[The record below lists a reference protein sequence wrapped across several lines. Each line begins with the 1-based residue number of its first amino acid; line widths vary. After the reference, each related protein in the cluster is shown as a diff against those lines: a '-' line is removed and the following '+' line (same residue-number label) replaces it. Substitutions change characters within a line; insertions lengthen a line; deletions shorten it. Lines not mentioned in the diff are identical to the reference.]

1 MWAYKPIVFPYSGPS
16 YDVSE
21 PLIPSPP
28 PRWPTAF
35 ELAAMVTQNDIS
47 ITQVPELIELDE
59 KQKAIFTRSLWL
71 MSMSDAEYANTV
83 DVHKFEPVA
92 SLKPKQPE
100 KSPKQPENL
109 SPRPPTQTPPAHLL
123 PTSEREATRMLVRH
137 RIRKFKSTRA
147 Q

>member
-1 MWAYKPIVFPYSGPS
+1 M
-16 YDVSE
+16 D
-21 PLIPSPP
+21 
-28 PRWPTAF
+28 PTAF